1 MSETDA
7 AKRAYAV
14 VFERGAN
21 NYSAY
26 CPDVLGCVAA
36 ADDWDE
42 IQTMIREALE
52 FHIETMAADG
62 DPLPQATMSV
72 SEAMRYHS
80 EVEVDGSERHLE
92 VETTVAMIEV
102 NMPTPHPVSAEAN
115 VGD

>member
-1 MSETDA
+1 MSETDT
-7 AKRAYAV
+7 AKYAYAV

-42 IQTMIREALE
+42 IHTMIREALE

-80 EVEVDGSERHLE
+80 EVEVDASEEQME
-92 VETTVAMIEV
+92 VETTVAMVEV
-102 NMPTPHPVSAEAN
+102 NLPPEAVSA
-115 VGD
+115 

>member
-1 MSETDA
+1 M
-7 AKRAYAV
+7 KRNYAV

-26 CPDVLGCVAA
+26 CPDVPGCVATGS
-36 ADDWDE
+36 DWDE
-42 IQTMIREALE
+42 ITTMIREALE
-52 FHIETMAADG
+52 FHIETMATDG

-80 EVEVDGSERHLE
+80 EVEVSAVEGQMEI
-92 VETTVAMIEV
+92 ETTVAMIEV
-102 NMPTPHPVSAEAN
+102 DMPTPHPISAEAN

>member
-1 MSETDA
+1 MSVTKTV
-7 AKRAYAV
+7 KRTYAV
-14 VFERGAN
+14 VFERSAN

-42 IQTMIREALE
+42 IQAMIREALE

-62 DPLPQATMSV
+62 DPLPRATMSV

-80 EVEVDGSERHLE
+80 EFEVDASEEQME
-92 VETTVAMIEV
+92 VETTVALIEV
-102 NMPTPHPVSAEAN
+102 NLPPEAVSA
-115 VGD
+115 

>member
-1 MSETDA
+1 M
-7 AKRAYAV
+7 KRNYAV

-36 ADDWDE
+36 ADDWEE
-42 IQTMIREALE
+42 IQAMIREALE

-62 DPLPQATMSV
+62 DPLPQVTMSV

-102 NMPTPHPVSAEAN
+102 NMPTPHLVSTEAN